1 MKDKKFNRSPLRADT
16 GGVTRGIGL
25 VLVVISLA
33 IVGGL
38 MAMQSKSSGPTSAQ
52 VTQDE
57 SQALVTAAA
66 QTFAQVDQALQAD
79 YTQNDTYVGAE
90 LPVGSQVTLAQ
101 ATATSY
107 CLETSVT
114 GTLVHENGPG
124 GVAAAGA
131 C

>member
-1 MKDKKFNRSPLRADT
+1 
-16 GGVTRGIGL
+16 VTRGIGL
-25 VLVVISLA
+25 VLVLVSLG

-38 MAMQSKSSGPTSAQ
+38 MAMQNKTSGPTSAQ

-57 SQALVTAAA
+57 SQALVAAAA

-79 YTQNDTYVGAE
+79 YAQNGTYVGAE

-101 ATATSY
+101 ATATTY
-107 CLETSVT
+107 CLETNVT
-114 GTLVHENGPG
+114 GTLVHETGPG
-124 GVAAAGA
+124 GAPDAGP